1 MCCMYRIPLLLP
13 LALSAHIAVAQT
25 GSDASAQSGT
35 PPVFQYVIGQTT
47 LSQATAYWRAN
58 GAHVLGAGHMALGT
72 GKGIDGLGKTS
83 AEKVILVDVAD
94 IDFEGISSARFGFY
108 ENKLYRIQATLRP
121 GLLSAKTNVTYTE
134 GQLSALEGRLRSEH
148 GQPTQHQRSLFAKKG
163 AGDDVL
169 TWKVDGNSLLFAS
182 NMVNGSL
189 ILTNEDT
196 EASIRKY
203 VKEYCKTVNTPG
215 HIICW

>member
-1 MCCMYRIPLLLP
+1 MYRPALLLL
-13 LALSAHIAVAQT
+13 LALLAHAAVAQT
-25 GSDASAQSGT
+25 GGDASAHSDT
-35 PPVFQYVIGQTT
+35 PPAFKYVIGQTT
-47 LSQATAYWRAN
+47 LSQATEYWRAS

-72 GKGIDGLGKTS
+72 GSGLDRVSKTS

-108 ENKLYRIQATLRP
+108 ENKLYRIQAMLRP
-121 GLLSAKTNVTYTE
+121 GLLNAKTNVTYTE
-134 GQLSALEGRLRSEH
+134 GQLSTLEGRLRSEH

-169 TWKVDGNSLLFAS
+169 TWKLDGNSLLFVS

-189 ILTNEDT
+189 VLTNEDT

-215 HIICW
+215 HIVCW

>member
-1 MCCMYRIPLLLP
+1 M
-13 LALSAHIAVAQT
+13 AVAQT

-47 LSQATAYWRAN
+47 LSQATAFWRAN
-58 GAHVLGAGHMALGT
+58 GARVLGAGHMALGT
-72 GKGIDGLGKTS
+72 GKGIDGVSKTS

-94 IDFEGISSARFGFY
+94 IDFEGISVARFGFY

-121 GLLSAKTNVTYTE
+121 GLFNAKTSVSYTE

-148 GQPTQHQRSLFAKKG
+148 GQPTQHQRSAFAKKG
-163 AGDDVL
+163 AGDDLL
-169 TWKVDGNSLLFAS
+169 TWKVDGNSLLFVS
-182 NMVNGSL
+182 NMINGSL
-189 ILTNEDT
+189 VLTNEDT

-215 HIICW
+215 HIVCW